1 MNFITIEHKDGA
13 ITLNADRVDSLHK
26 SNERYHV
33 VVENPQCS
41 YSYLELNKDQYDK
54 LLKYFV

>member
-13 ITLNADRVDSLHK
+13 ITLSADRIDIIHK
-26 SNERYHV
+26 SNDRYHV
-33 VVENPQCS
+33 VVKHPQCS
-41 YSYLELNKDQYDK
+41 DSYLELNKEQYDK